1 MPAEKENKEKKS
13 NRETLE
19 ELRQI
24 VKDSGVKLT
33 ASEKFLLDSPLAGLA
48 ARLLDL
54 LGIRL
59 PGLDGAAERH
69 GLRNASV
76 SMRNASA
83 RNVSAQSIGA
93 DSIKKAAEALLSPE
107 ERLARGRENRISM
120 YEMAA
125 VNKHAE
131 LMERLARINRENPGA
146 EPEND
151 RRFAEKLGT
160 VLEGERKNLRS
171 PSPVLRGQPNRIA
184 DLLSDLNDGDLAAM
198 RDTSRSMKPEEL
210 RDALRK
216 RAYPDYYKNLPAQ
229 EKTAVRE
236 RQRTVG
242 TPPPEKNAVRQ
253 L

>member
-1 MPAEKENKEKKS
+1 MPAEKENEKKKS

-33 ASEKFLLDSPLAGLA
+33 ASEKFLLGSPLAGLA

-59 PGLDGAAERH
+59 PGLNGAAERH
-69 GLRNASV
+69 GVQNISV
-76 SMRNASA
+76 
-83 RNVSAQSIGA
+83 RNVSAQSVGA

-151 RRFAEKLGT
+151 RRFAEKLDT
-160 VLEGERKNLRS
+160 VLQGERKNLRS
-171 PSPVLRGQPNRIA
+171 PSPVLRGQPNRIV
-184 DLLSDLNDGDLAAM
+184 DLLSDLNDGDLTAM

-229 EKTAVRE
+229 EKTTVRE
-236 RQRTVG
+236 RQRTVE

>member
-1 MPAEKENKEKKS
+1 MPAEKENEKKKS
-13 NRETLE
+13 NREKLK

-24 VKDSGVKLT
+24 VRDTGVKLT
-33 ASEKFLLDSPLAGLA
+33 ASEKILLHSPLAGLA

-54 LGIRL
+54 FGIRL

-76 SMRNASA
+76 SVPTGNDD
-83 RNVSAQSIGA
+83 A
-93 DSIKKAAEALLSPE
+93 DSITKAEEALLSPE
-107 ERLARGRENRISM
+107 DRLARGRENRITM
-120 YEMAA
+120 YERAA

-151 RRFAEKLGT
+151 RRFTEKLDT
-160 VLEGERKNLRS
+160 VLRGERQNLRS
-171 PSPVLRGQPNRIA
+171 PSPVLRGQPNRIV

-236 RQRTVG
+236 RQRTVQAA
-242 TPPPEKNAVRQ
+242 PPEKNAVRQ

>member
-1 MPAEKENKEKKS
+1 MPAEKENEKKKS

-24 VKDSGVKLT
+24 TKDSGVKLT
-33 ASEKFLLDSPLAGLA
+33 VSEKFLLNSPLAGLA

-69 GLRNASV
+69 GLRNV
-76 SMRNASA
+76 SA
-83 RNVSAQSIGA
+83 RNVSAASVGT

-146 EPEND
+146 EPENG
-151 RRFAEKLGT
+151 RRFAEKLDT
-160 VLEGERKNLRS
+160 VLQGERQNLRS

-184 DLLSDLNDGDLAAM
+184 DLLSDLNDGDLTAM

-229 EKTAVRE
+229 EKTAARE

-242 TPPPEKNAVRQ
+242 APPPEKNAVRQ

>member
-1 MPAEKENKEKKS
+1 MPAEQENEKKKS

-33 ASEKFLLDSPLAGLA
+33 ASEKFLLHSPLAGLA

-69 GLRNASV
+69 GLRGASV
-76 SMRNASA
+76 SV
-83 RNVSAQSIGA
+83 RNVSAASVGA

-151 RRFAEKLGT
+151 RRFTEKLDT
-160 VLEGERKNLRS
+160 VLQGERKNLRS
-171 PSPVLRGQPNRIA
+171 PSPVLRGQPNRIV
-184 DLLSDLNDGDLAAM
+184 DLLSDLNDGDLTAM
-198 RDTSRSMKPEEL
+198 RDSSRSMKPEEL

-242 TPPPEKNAVRQ
+242 APPPEKNAVRQ

>member
-1 MPAEKENKEKKS
+1 MPVEKENEKKKS
-13 NRETLE
+13 NREMLD
-19 ELRQI
+19 ELRQF

-69 GLRNASV
+69 GLRNV
-76 SMRNASA
+76 SA
-83 RNVSAQSIGA
+83 RNISAASVGA

-151 RRFAEKLGT
+151 RRFAEKLDT
-160 VLEGERKNLRS
+160 VLQGERQNLRS
-171 PSPVLRGQPNRIA
+171 SSPVLRGQPNRVV
-184 DLLSDLNDGDLAAM
+184 DLLSDLNDGDLTAM
-198 RDTSRSMKPEEL
+198 RDRSRSMKTEEL
-210 RDALRK
+210 RDALRR

-229 EKTAVRE
+229 EKTNARE
-236 RQRTVG
+236 RQRTVQ
-242 TPPPEKNAVRQ
+242 TSPPEKSAVRQ

>member
-1 MPAEKENKEKKS
+1 MPAEKENEKKKS

-24 VKDSGVKLT
+24 VRDSGVKLT
-33 ASEKFLLDSPLAGLA
+33 ASERFLLNSPFAGLA

-69 GLRNASV
+69 GLRNV
-76 SMRNASA
+76 SA
-83 RNVSAQSIGA
+83 RNISAASVGA

-151 RRFAEKLGT
+151 RRFAEKLDT
-160 VLEGERKNLRS
+160 VLQGERKNLRS

-184 DLLSDLNDGDLAAM
+184 DLLSDLNDRDLTAM

-229 EKTAVRE
+229 EKTTVRE
-236 RQRTVG
+236 RQRTAE